1 LLPSSLPQYDVSPNV
16 RKGELAKK
24 QRKYRYR
31 VNKSLPPMVESAK
44 LPSSE
49 KFDLLYLYR
58 RSKPLV
64 TLVINDYANK
74 FANWI
79 KPARNQDDYLKVFKF
94 ISEPTRLTPQISDK
108 DFAWQ
113 RLSGVNPVVISRVE
127 EKLPEVLSLP
137 DGMLSN
143 LTGES
148 LSTGNLIER
157 GLLYIANYS
166 ILHNLQRGSYLNS
179 KKVVHAPIILFY
191 LEKNQVSGK
200 SHLTPILIQLT
211 QDPGANQI
219 ITKNDGEQWQC
230 AKWYCQVADALHN
243 QFVSHLVNSHLVIE
257 PFPIATNRQLSAK
270 HPVYQLL
277 KPHLQYSLAINEF
290 GRRELF
296 KPKGYGENLFAL
308 TIDGL
313 KALSLKAY
321 QHWSFDKSTLTQD
334 IKNRG
339 MEALEEYPFRDDARL
354 INDILSRYVRSY
366 LSLYYTTDKDVEADY
381 ELQAWVAELNAKDK
395 GSVKGFPETVHT
407 ISELNWVLT
416 HIIYL
421 SAVFHSSV
429 NYTQWD
435 FMGSPVNMATSAY
448 SDIFD
453 VDMPMTDQPNLF
465 EALPPLRQLLKQMNF
480 IYYTSRVYHNKLGQY
495 RKYDFTNPKVWE
507 VVKEFQFELNQAE
520 GEINKRNGYRYK
532 SYVAFLPSRLANSLN
547 S

>member
-1 LLPSSLPQYDVSPNV
+1 
-16 RKGELAKK
+16 
-24 QRKYRYR
+24 
-31 VNKSLPPMVESAK
+31 
-44 LPSSE
+44 
-49 KFDLLYLYR
+49 
-58 RSKPLV
+58 
-64 TLVINDYANK
+64 
-74 FANWI
+74 
-79 KPARNQDDYLKVFKF
+79 
-94 ISEPTRLTPQISDK
+94 
-108 DFAWQ
+108 
-113 RLSGVNPVVISRVE
+113 
-127 EKLPEVLSLP
+127 
-137 DGMLSN
+137 
-143 LTGES
+143 
-148 LSTGNLIER
+148 
-157 GLLYIANYS
+157 
-166 ILHNLQRGSYLNS
+166 
-179 KKVVHAPIILFY
+179 
-191 LEKNQVSGK
+191 
-200 SHLTPILIQLT
+200 
-211 QDPGANQI
+211 
-219 ITKNDGEQWQC
+219 
-230 AKWYCQVADALHN
+230 
-243 QFVSHLVNSHLVIE
+243 
-257 PFPIATNRQLSAK
+257 
-270 HPVYQLL
+270 
-277 KPHLQYSLAINEF
+277 
-290 GRRELF
+290 
-296 KPKGYGENLFAL
+296 
-308 TIDGL
+308 
-313 KALSLKAY
+313 
-321 QHWSFDKSTLTQD
+321 
-334 IKNRG
+334 
-339 MEALEEYPFRDDARL
+339 LEEYPFRDDARL

-520 GEINKRNGYRYK
+520 GVINKRNGYRYK